1 MLSIVECFNYYFP
14 QELDDEF
21 LVIGGNLGGAK
32 YKYMKLNELQEF
44 LSGCIDLGFTFPL
57 NPKWVL
63 CDQGWKALWDKL
75 IGSTHPNVQLSINAW
90 YPPGSDLRER
100 IENIHE
106 KYPQGFQSDLSG
118 RKKGTQAWDEA
129 EIALDRYQRI
139 QRAKRKLWCVLCW
152 ISIVQESQ
160 KRVKARKEGGESTIN
175 EDAISNGTDKM
186 SSPGKGNLEAIEIE
200 MVPDGKRVSF
210 MNDQVSTTRSSII
223 SQITSGTLEDED
235 EIEPPSQDQIVQMGK
250 SNLRVLRARTVE
262 EKPPRLSERFRQSSS
277 LGSETEDVDVI
288 DSLLRSNLPL
298 SEFQL
303 AGLQRIREQL
313 ANANNDTLSVQSSHR
328 KNNRFERR
336 HTSAGRE
343 IKPLAM
349 GDVPQFILDEY
360 GGAKGDIKISFK
372 DSVKRIMNAQ
382 RVIGAIK
389 SADPRPVIRNDNF
402 LPVEWTSMSKES
414 KQRLAERLSF
424 EALSRW
430 DYNMIEM
437 TELCDGSPLLFVGW
451 AILGSPHAQQAM
463 ANDLG
468 HEMDTESDGYNF
480 STEFGL
486 QMPILC
492 SFLRTVETAYL
503 PNPYHNNTHAA
514 DVVQTLNTMLQLG
527 GKLYAATPLHLF
539 SILVAAV
546 IHDVQH
552 PGLNNNFQIN
562 SHSEMA
568 VQYNDVSVLEN
579 YSITWFF
586 AKLLGETRD
595 FTVDIFSGLTKEQFS
610 KARSVII
617 KSVLETDMSHHFALL
632 KKMGIHKETF
642 KGKDPSAWLKSYTSE
657 GVNHDPSMDMLCFL
671 LHQADISN
679 PAKPY
684 PLFVDWADKI
694 LEESHLQG
702 DKEVML
708 SLPVSF
714 LCDRDNTDKKQS
726 QIGFIKFVV
735 QPSYQLLGSI
745 IPLFAKTVFPYIE
758 KSLEFWDKYEADDLL
773 RNASMPSV

>member
-210 MNDQVSTTRSSII
+210 MNDSKRSSIV

-250 SNLRVLRARTVE
+250 SNLRISRARTVE
-262 EKPPRLSERFRQSSS
+262 EKPPTFSDRFRQSSS
-277 LGSETEDVDVI
+277 LGIETEDVDVI

-313 ANANNDTLSVQSSHR
+313 ANANNDTLSVQSSHK

-336 HTSAGRE
+336 HTSGGRE

-430 DYNMIEM
+430 DYNMLEM
-437 TELCDGSPLLFVGW
+437 TEVCDGSPLLFVGW

>member
-1 MLSIVECFNYYFP
+1 
-14 QELDDEF
+14 
-21 LVIGGNLGGAK
+21 
-32 YKYMKLNELQEF
+32 
-44 LSGCIDLGFTFPL
+44 
-57 NPKWVL
+57 
-63 CDQGWKALWDKL
+63 
-75 IGSTHPNVQLSINAW
+75 
-90 YPPGSDLRER
+90 
-100 IENIHE
+100 
-106 KYPQGFQSDLSG
+106 
-118 RKKGTQAWDEA
+118 
-129 EIALDRYQRI
+129 
-139 QRAKRKLWCVLCW
+139 
-152 ISIVQESQ
+152 
-160 KRVKARKEGGESTIN
+160 
-175 EDAISNGTDKM
+175 
-186 SSPGKGNLEAIEIE
+186 
-200 MVPDGKRVSF
+200 
-210 MNDQVSTTRSSII
+210 
-223 SQITSGTLEDED
+223 
-235 EIEPPSQDQIVQMGK
+235 
-250 SNLRVLRARTVE
+250 
-262 EKPPRLSERFRQSSS
+262 
-277 LGSETEDVDVI
+277 
-288 DSLLRSNLPL
+288 
-298 SEFQL
+298 
-303 AGLQRIREQL
+303 
-313 ANANNDTLSVQSSHR
+313 
-328 KNNRFERR
+328 
-336 HTSAGRE
+336 
-343 IKPLAM
+343 
-349 GDVPQFILDEY
+349 
-360 GGAKGDIKISFK
+360 
-372 DSVKRIMNAQ
+372 
-382 RVIGAIK
+382 
-389 SADPRPVIRNDNF
+389 
-402 LPVEWTSMSKES
+402 
-414 KQRLAERLSF
+414 
-424 EALSRW
+424 
-430 DYNMIEM
+430 
-437 TELCDGSPLLFVGW
+437 
-451 AILGSPHAQQAM
+451 
-463 ANDLG
+463 
-468 HEMDTESDGYNF
+468 
-480 STEFGL
+480 
-486 QMPILC
+486 MPILC

>member
-210 MNDQVSTTRSSII
+210 MNDSKRSSIV

-250 SNLRVLRARTVE
+250 SNLRVSRARTVE
-262 EKPPRLSERFRQSSS
+262 EKPPTFSERFRQSSS

-313 ANANNDTLSVQSSHR
+313 ANANNDTLSVQSSQHR

-336 HTSAGRE
+336 HTSGGRE

>member
-210 MNDQVSTTRSSII
+210 MNDSKRSSIV

-250 SNLRVLRARTVE
+250 SNLRISRARTVE
-262 EKPPRLSERFRQSSS
+262 EKPPTFSDRFRQSSS
-277 LGSETEDVDVI
+277 LGIETEDVDVI

-313 ANANNDTLSVQSSHR
+313 ANANNDTLSVQSSHK

-336 HTSAGRE
+336 HTSGGRE

-360 GGAKGDIKISFK
+360 GGAKGDITISFK

-430 DYNMIEM
+430 DYNMLEM
-437 TELCDGSPLLFVGW
+437 TEVCDGSPLLFVGW

>member
-175 EDAISNGTDKM
+175 EDVISNGTDKM

-210 MNDQVSTTRSSII
+210 MNDSKRSSIV
-223 SQITSGTLEDED
+223 SQITSSSLEDED

-250 SNLRVLRARTVE
+250 SNLRISRARTVE
-262 EKPPRLSERFRQSSS
+262 EKPPTFSDRFRQSSS
-277 LGSETEDVDVI
+277 LEIETEDVDVI

-313 ANANNDTLSVQSSHR
+313 ANANNDTLSVQSSHK

-336 HTSAGRE
+336 HTSGGRE

-430 DYNMIEM
+430 DYNMLEM
-437 TELCDGSPLLFVGW
+437 TEVCDGSPLLFVGW

-579 YSITWFF
+579 YTITWFF

-758 KSLEFWDKYEADDLL
+758 KSLEFWDKYETDDLL

>member
-175 EDAISNGTDKM
+175 EDVISNGTDKM

-210 MNDQVSTTRSSII
+210 MNDSKRSSIV

-250 SNLRVLRARTVE
+250 SNLRISRARTVE
-262 EKPPRLSERFRQSSS
+262 EKTPTFSDRFRQSSS
-277 LGSETEDVDVI
+277 LGIETEDVDVI

-313 ANANNDTLSVQSSHR
+313 ANANNDTLSVQSSHK

-336 HTSAGRE
+336 HTSGGRE

-430 DYNMIEM
+430 DYNMLEM
-437 TELCDGSPLLFVGW
+437 TEVCDGSPLLFVGW

-468 HEMDTESDGYNF
+468 HEMDTEDGYNF

-657 GVNHDPSMDMLCFL
+657 GVNYDPSMDMLCFL

>member
-210 MNDQVSTTRSSII
+210 MNDSKRSSIV

-250 SNLRVLRARTVE
+250 SNLRISRARTVE
-262 EKPPRLSERFRQSSS
+262 EKPPTFSDRFRQSSS
-277 LGSETEDVDVI
+277 LGIETEDVDVI

-303 AGLQRIREQL
+303 AGLQRIRERL
-313 ANANNDTLSVQSSHR
+313 ANANNDTLSVQSSHK

-336 HTSAGRE
+336 HTSGGRE

-430 DYNMIEM
+430 DYNMLEM
-437 TELCDGSPLLFVGW
+437 TEVCDGSPLLFVGW

-514 DVVQTLNTMLQLG
+514 DVVETLNTMLQLG

>member
-175 EDAISNGTDKM
+175 EDVISNGTDKM

-210 MNDQVSTTRSSII
+210 MNDSKRSSIV

-250 SNLRVLRARTVE
+250 SNLRISRARTVE
-262 EKPPRLSERFRQSSS
+262 EKPPTFSDRFRQSSS
-277 LGSETEDVDVI
+277 LGIETEDVDVI

-313 ANANNDTLSVQSSHR
+313 ANANNDTLSVQSSHK

-336 HTSAGRE
+336 HTSGGRE

-430 DYNMIEM
+430 DYNMLEM
-437 TELCDGSPLLFVGW
+437 TEVCDGSPLLFVGW

>member
-210 MNDQVSTTRSSII
+210 LNDQVSTTRSSII

-250 SNLRVLRARTVE
+250 INLRVSRARTVE
-262 EKPPRLSERFRQSSS
+262 EKPPRFSERFRQSSS

-336 HTSAGRE
+336 HTSGGRE

-586 AKLLGETRD
+586 AKLLGKTRD